1 MERKLVSV
9 IIPVYN
15 CGLYL
20 AEAIESVLEQTYRR
34 WEIIVVDDGS
44 TDNSA
49 QVAKRFSGLAQYVY
63 QDHLGAGAARNKGVG
78 LAAGEFIAF
87 LDADDIWSKDK
98 LSLQMEAFNT
108 DPSLDMVQGYIRQ
121 FYSPELG
128 VKVKMDPDKEV
139 LQGTIPSALM
149 VRRNSFL
156 RAGLFATGRKV
167 GEVLDWY
174 TKAMGAGLK
183 SSMLPQIVA
192 QRRIHTT
199 NVGIRLRDFRGDY
212 ISVLKEHLDRQR
224 KIN

>member
-1 MERKLVSV
+1 MSV

-15 CGLYL
+15 GGRYL

-49 QVAKRFSGLAQYVY
+49 EVAKRFSGLAQYVY
-63 QDHLGAGAARNKGVG
+63 QDHLGAGAARNKGVS

-98 LSLQMEAFNT
+98 LSLQMGAFNT
-108 DPSLDMVQGYIRQ
+108 DPSLEMVQGHVRQ
-121 FYSPELG
+121 FYSPELS
-128 VKVKMDPDKEV
+128 VKIKVDPDREV
-139 LQGTIPSALM
+139 LPGTIPSALM
-149 VRRNSFL
+149 VRRDSFL
-156 RAGLFATGRKV
+156 RAGLFATGWKV
-167 GEVLDWY
+167 AESLDWY
-174 TKAMGAGLK
+174 AKAVGAGLK
-183 SSMLPQIVA
+183 CGMLPQIVA

-224 KIN
+224 KTK